1 MCGTMEINALMN
13 DCVQKKA
20 VLRSP
25 IDFEFVWN
33 RGAIHRMDMFAYK
46 HIMHIDRIFVHIDTT
61 YTRDAIVFNGT
72 RSLLAGAR
80 ALNCVILRLVLFA
93 FHCLHACQYSRVVGI
108 CYTYYVTTAV
118 WPYRSRFIRRVR
130 IVCVCVLVCV

>member
-1 MCGTMEINALMN
+1 MIANIT
-13 DCVQKKA
+13 KKKT
-20 VLRSP
+20 VVRCS

-33 RGAIHRMDMFAYK
+33 REAIHRMDMFAYK
-46 HIMHIDRIFVHIDTT
+46 HIMHTDRKFVHIDTV

-93 FHCLHACQYSRVVGI
+93 FHCLHACQYSSVVGI
-108 CYTYYVTTAV
+108 
-118 WPYRSRFIRRVR
+118 
-130 IVCVCVLVCV
+130 